1 MPIDKYIKCI
11 YCNELHLFSLKD
23 YEFHYQDSIMR
34 CPKPIP
40 NDKIECFTCGEGRK
54 VFFFKDELNC
64 PYKRCRNC
72 QKMGKITRHQTHNYH
87 VKFREEMFID
97 AIRKCDKD
105 EFMKYIKHS
114 VNVNYVI
121 QDTLTKEEK
130 KIIGCEDFKEFN
142 NKFNIHSYDRL
153 WDRFG
158 KPIPSR
164 FNYSNTHPTTPL
176 KVLIDCLE
184 ENKNNEENLV
194 IYFNMTKVLL
204 VNGADAK
211 SSLIYFLR
219 RYPDFN
225 MDENNNNYNI
235 LFKAIG
241 LIISLSCQGMIM

>member
-1 MPIDKYIKCI
+1 MPNPANC
-11 YCNELHLFSLKD
+11 
-23 YEFHYQDSIMR
+23 HYQHPTI
-34 CPKPIP
+34 IHLN
-40 NDKIECFTCGEGRK
+40 NDM
-54 VFFFKDELNC
+54 
-64 PYKRCRNC
+64 Y
-72 QKMGKITRHQTHNYH
+72 HQISNLG
-87 VKFREEMFID
+87 M
-97 AIRKCDKD
+97 
-105 EFMKYIKHS
+105 
-114 VNVNYVI
+114 I
-121 QDTLTKEEK
+121 QVVHQYL
-130 KIIGCEDFKEFN
+130 
-142 NKFNIHSYDRL
+142 NIHSYDRL

-164 FNYSNTHPTTPL
+164 FNNSNTHPTTPL

-211 SSLIYFLR
+211 SSLIYFLQ